1 LIQLLTAIERL
12 FAHPFSFIAL
22 YRLINHF
29 PNHFEL
35 TRKDLMVKNIKRW
48 RKDME
53 KEGNPIAEKDAGGN
67 YVYMDMVPM
76 TYVLPGDYT
85 IFVEEFK
92 RNPHTTWI
100 MKPTN
105 AAQGQG
111 IFLINKLK

>member
-1 LIQLLTAIERL
+1 
-12 FAHPFSFIAL
+12 
-22 YRLINHF
+22 
-29 PNHFEL
+29 
-35 TRKDLMVKNIKRW
+35 
-48 RKDME
+48 ME
-53 KEGNPIAEKDAGGN
+53 KEGNPIAEKDANGN

-111 IFLINKLK
+111 IFLINKLKQINKWANNKTYQA

>member
-1 LIQLLTAIERL
+1 
-12 FAHPFSFIAL
+12 
-22 YRLINHF
+22 
-29 PNHFEL
+29 
-35 TRKDLMVKNIKRW
+35 
-48 RKDME
+48 ME
-53 KEGNPIAEKDAGGN
+53 KEGNPIAEKDATGN